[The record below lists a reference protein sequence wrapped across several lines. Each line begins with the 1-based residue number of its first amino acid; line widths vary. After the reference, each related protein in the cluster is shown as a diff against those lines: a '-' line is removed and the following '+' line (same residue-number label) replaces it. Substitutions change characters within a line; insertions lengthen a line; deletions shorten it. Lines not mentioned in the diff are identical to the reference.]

1 MPSEKVQAT
10 DVVAMAVAG
19 GANVAEVVRAPG
31 AAYDLV
37 CWRNGPNG
45 PEQVWSQH
53 IAHNVVVDQG
63 KGQLFN
69 RAFGFQTASTFGPY
83 LALHSATT
91 ASNHV
96 WSNISAS
103 QVVSYGANVPA
114 FTFATSYT
122 NGSATAT
129 ASYGFTAS
137 TQTVSGCAMLWH
149 TTNTLST
156 NAATAGI
163 AMYNNA
169 QFGASQQ
176 VQNGNTISVSGT
188 FSFA

>member
-1 MPSEKVQAT
+1 MNEKAKAT
-10 DVVAMAVAG
+10 DKFAMAMAG
-19 GANVAEVVRAPG
+19 GNNVGEVIAAPS

-37 CWRNGPNG
+37 CWMPGPG
-45 PEQVWSQH
+45 GVPVQVWSQH
-53 IAHNVVVDQG
+53 VPRNVVVDQG

-103 QVVSYGANVPA
+103 QVVSYGANVPQ
-114 FTFATSYT
+114 FSFATTYS

-129 ASYGFTAS
+129 ASFGFTAS
-137 TQTVSGCAMLWH
+137 TQTISGCAILWH

-188 FSFA
+188 LSFA